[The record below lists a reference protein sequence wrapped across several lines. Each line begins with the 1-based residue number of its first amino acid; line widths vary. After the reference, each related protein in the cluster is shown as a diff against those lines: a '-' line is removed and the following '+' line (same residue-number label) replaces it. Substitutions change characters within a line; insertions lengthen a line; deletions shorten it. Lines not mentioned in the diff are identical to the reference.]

1 MEIRQLRHFMAVVD
15 EGGFTAAAR
24 AELIVQSAL
33 SASIRNLERELGAD
47 LFDRTGRRVVLTEA
61 GRALVPQ
68 ARALLAGAQ
77 AARQAVAAV
86 TGLERGRVAIGTI
99 QTLTSVDLPAELAA
113 FHSAFPGIQ
122 VSVRD
127 ATVDE
132 LTDALRAGELDLAY
146 LAPDARELPEG
157 LTVHAT
163 WHEELVLITAP
174 GHRLAGAGRV
184 RISDLAEEPF
194 VDFRAGTGLETAVRR
209 LAAHCGL
216 RRRITCDVTQAGLL
230 VELVRAGIG
239 VAFVPRPIGERAGLP
254 CVTVRQPEP
263 GRTVV
268 LAGRGARPRN
278 PAAAALLDHLMASS
292 AGHLDTPVDDPAD
305 GPAGR
310 LTRAAEARPAR
321 LRDAVPAAA
330 GRRGG
335 RRPAAG

>member
-1 MEIRQLRHFMAVVD
+1 MEIRQLRHFMAVVT
-15 EGGFTAAAR
+15 EGSFTAAAR

-33 SASIRNLERELGAD
+33 STSVRNLERELGAD

-61 GRALVPQ
+61 GRALLPQ
-68 ARALLAGAQ
+68 ARALLAGERS
-77 AARQAVAAV
+77 AREAVAAV
-86 TGLERGRVAIGTI
+86 AGLDSGRVAIGTI
-99 QTLTSVDLPAELAA
+99 QTLTCVDLPGELAA
-113 FHSAFPGIQ
+113 FHDEFPGIQ

-132 LTDALRAGELDLAY
+132 LTEALRAGELDLAY

-174 GHRLAGAGRV
+174 GHPLARAGKTL
-184 RISDLAEEPF
+184 ISELAEEPF

-216 RRRITCDVTQAGLL
+216 TRRITCDVTQAGLL
-230 VELVRAGIG
+230 VDLVRAGIG

-254 CVTVRQPEP
+254 CVTVRQPDP

-268 LAGRGARPRN
+268 LAGRGSRPRN
-278 PAAAALLDHLMASS
+278 PAAGALLDHLM
-292 AGHLDTPVDDPAD
+292 
-305 GPAGR
+305 GPGR
-310 LTRAAEARPAR
+310 LTG
-321 LRDAVPAAA
+321 AVPAAA
-330 GRRGG
+330 GPQDG
-335 RRPAAG
+335 RRPPAG

>member
-1 MEIRQLRHFMAVVD
+1 MEMRQLRHFMAVVT

-33 SASIRNLERELGAD
+33 STSIRNLERELGAD

-61 GRALVPQ
+61 GRALLPQ
-68 ARALLAGAQ
+68 ARALLAGAE
-77 AARQAVAAV
+77 AARDAVAAV
-86 TGLERGRVAIGTI
+86 AGLAAGRVAIGTI
-99 QTLTSVDLPAELAA
+99 QTLTCVDLPAELAA
-113 FHSAFPGIQ
+113 FHRDFPGIQ

-127 ATVDE
+127 ATVTE
-132 LTDALRAGELDLAY
+132 LTEALRAGELDLAY

-157 LTVHAT
+157 LTAYAT

-174 GHRLAGAGRV
+174 GHPLARAGRTL
-184 RISDLAEEPF
+184 IKDLAEEPF

-216 RRRITCDVTQAGLL
+216 ERRITCDVTQAGLL

-254 CVTVRQPEP
+254 CVEIRQPEP

-268 LAGRGARPRN
+268 LAGRGPRPRN
-278 PAAAALLDHLMASS
+278 PAAGALL
-292 AGHLDTPVDDPAD
+292 GHLT
-305 GPAGR
+305 G
-310 LTRAAEARPAR
+310 
-321 LRDAVPAAA
+321 AVPAAA
-330 GRRGG
+330 GRPSG
-335 RRPAAG
+335 RRPPAGP